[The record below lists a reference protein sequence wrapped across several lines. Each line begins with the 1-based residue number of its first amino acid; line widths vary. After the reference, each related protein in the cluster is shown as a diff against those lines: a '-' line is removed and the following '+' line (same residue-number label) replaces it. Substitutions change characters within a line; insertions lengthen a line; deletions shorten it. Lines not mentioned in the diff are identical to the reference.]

1 MTMQYLKI
9 KHSQT
14 VQDLYVE
21 IQSQHEEFQLSA
33 KAQNEL
39 HAQSMAEKDSK
50 IRGLKDK
57 IHGLQSNQESERVAS
72 KAAGMVVEKMQEVLG
87 GKESHGIAQRISQ
100 LENELSH
107 TLERSKKKQKR
118 KIKKL

>member
-1 MTMQYLKI
+1 MTLQQLKI

-14 VQDLYVE
+14 VQDFYVE

-33 KAQNEL
+33 KAQIEL